1 MLKSLK
7 TAIIITLALT
17 GIIYFVGSL
26 YAANTAT
33 QIDFLVNGFHDSSGN
48 PLSGG
53 KVYCYSAGTTV
64 GKNVWSDKNKTNV
77 LANGALSP
85 ITLDT
90 IGRYGNAY
98 GDGWYKFV
106 VTTSAGAA
114 YKTYD
119 NIYIGNRDGSQYD
132 VSDYADLG
140 AVVTAMAS
148 NNTTLLINTEVLVGT
163 NTSIA
168 DTTTVV
174 ISKAGKFTKSG
185 GNLTING
192 NLIAHDGVI
201 FNGFG
206 VDDVTLNPLF
216 VKEVNP
222 KWWGFSTSASAA
234 QNASYLYYAASAGI
248 QNIFIPSGNYSAN
261 AVTFKESVD
270 VYGVISKDNK
280 TAKETI
286 LTYGGTSRAINVTGT
301 ISVRLADFQII
312 CTDDAGSGID
322 VDGNVD
328 NLILER
334 LWIENDGTPNS
345 SQYGIQLNAQ
355 GSLDNIDKLVVRDCR
370 IKKCYGGISHV
381 SVTGAGR
388 VKKALIDSNYFDD
401 CTYPYY
407 DAQGQGVSTSIRD
420 NYFRDFD
427 KIGITF
433 GSGTGLYIAGN
444 TFDIGSGSW
453 DTYTGALTTN
463 NPIYC
468 GAASTQITAVG
479 NAFISADTETS
490 ARGKLFY
497 HASPSTTASY
507 LFADPYDGIYTDVA
521 TRWYGGL
528 LLKQHTDSQTLRIQ
542 NNTGSQTN
550 SLLEFQ
556 NGSSSAVLSGYDVY
570 GLKYDKP
577 VEVSVVAGSITC
589 NLSSGNFFYYLS
601 GTTTAKE
608 IVFTN
613 PIDPTNKNLQIKFM
627 YQQGS
632 ATHTVTWASNIY
644 GTSAVSTG
652 VGGKKDL
659 FTYDWINIGS
669 VTGWYL
675 NSVKLGM

>member
-7 TAIIITLALT
+7 IAIIITLALT
-17 GIIYFVGSL
+17 GVIYFIGNL

-90 IGRYGNAY
+90 LGRYGNAY

-119 NIYIGNRDGSQYD
+119 NIYIGNRDGSRYD

-140 AVVTAMAS
+140 AARTAIGG
-148 NNTTLLINTEVLVGT
+148 NNAVLEIKTNVNVGT
-163 NTSIA
+163 
-168 DTTTVV
+168 DTTIPANIALE

-192 NLIAHDGVI
+192 DLITHDGLI
-201 FNGFG
+201 FDGFDSG
-206 VDDVTLNPLF
+206 DVTLNPLF

-222 KWWGFSTSASAA
+222 KWWGFSTSATAVYNS
-234 QNASYLYYAASAGI
+234 SYLAIATNSGV
-248 QNIFIPSGNYSAN
+248 QNVFVPSGDYPIN
-261 AVTFKESVD
+261 TFTIKESTNL
-270 VYGVISKDNK
+270 YGVTSKDNK
-280 TAKETI
+280 TAKETV
-286 LTYGGTSRAINVTGT
+286 LTYAGTSRAINVSGT
-301 ISVRLADFQII
+301 VSVKLSDLQIM
-312 CTDDAGSGID
+312 CTDDAGSGIE
-322 VDGNVD
+322 VAGNVD
-328 NLILER
+328 DLILER

-355 GSLDNIDKLVVRDCR
+355 GSLENIDKLVIKNCR
-370 IKKCYGGISHV
+370 IKNCYAGIAHV
-381 SVTGAGR
+381 AVTGAGR
-388 VKKALIDSNYFDD
+388 VNKPLIDNNFFDS

-420 NYFRDFD
+420 NNFLNFS
-427 KIGITF
+427 KIGVAF
-433 GSGTGLYIAGN
+433 GSGTGLSIVGN
-444 TFDIGSGSW
+444 RFDIGSGAW
-453 DTYTGALTTN
+453 DTFTGAVTTK
-463 NPIYC
+463 NPIWC
-468 GAASTQITAVG
+468 GAGATQITAVS
-479 NAFISADTETS
+479 NTFISGDTEAN

-497 HASPSTTASY
+497 HQSPSTTASY
-507 LFADPYDGIYTDVA
+507 LFLDPYDGIYSDVA

-528 LLKQHTDSQTLRIQ
+528 ILKQHTDSQTLRIQ
-542 NNTGSQTN
+542 NHGTQTS
-550 SLLEFQ
+550 SLLQFQ
-556 NGSSSAVLSGYDVY
+556 NGSSSAVLSGYDAY

-577 VEVSVVAGSITC
+577 VSVSYSGGSITC
-589 NLSSGNFFYYLS
+589 SLSSGNFFYYLS
-601 GTTTAKE
+601 GTTTSKQV
-608 IVFTN
+608 VFTN
-613 PIDPTNKNLQIKFM
+613 PADPTNKNLQIKFM
-627 YQQGS
+627 FEQGS
-632 ATHTVTWASNIY
+632 ATHTVTWASNVY
-644 GTSAVSTG
+644 GTAAVSTG
-652 VGGKKDL
+652 VGKKDL
-659 FTYDWINIGS
+659 YTYDWINIGS

-675 NSVKLGM
+675 NSVKQGM